1 VLVEAS
7 DPLVFVESIKMEIA
21 IPAAARAVVR
31 SVLLKPAQTVQAG
44 DLVMVLE
51 EIMALDEK

>member
-1 VLVEAS
+1 MEAS

-31 SVLLKPAQTVQAG
+31 RVLLKPGQTVQAG

-51 EIMALDEK
+51 EIVALEEK

>member
-1 VLVEAS
+1 MEAS

-31 SVLLKPAQTVQAG
+31 SVLLKPGQTVQAG

-51 EIMALDEK
+51 EIVALEEK

>member
-1 VLVEAS
+1 
-7 DPLVFVESIKMEIA
+7 MEIA